1 MSSQDCE
8 FPTSNATSDEIKKI
22 LAESKNIAVVGLS
35 RKPDRPSF
43 DIALYLIESG
53 YHVFGVNPG
62 IPEFMG
68 EPVYKSLKD
77 IPGPVDIVDIFR
89 SPDAVPEIVEEAIEK
104 KAKVIWMQSGIVN
117 NAAADR
123 ARAAGLKVVMN
134 KCIKVEHATANL

>member
-1 MSSQDCE
+1 MSTQNCE
-8 FPTSNATSDEIKKI
+8 FPKSNATSDEIKKI
-22 LAESKNIAVVGLS
+22 LVESKNVAVVGLS

-43 DIALYLIESG
+43 DIALYLKSQG
-53 YHVFGVNPG
+53 YNVTGVNPG
-62 IPEFMG
+62 IPDFLG

-89 SPDAVPEIVEEAIEK
+89 PAEAVPEIVEEAIQK

-123 ARAAGLKVVMN
+123 ARAAGLQVVMN
-134 KCIKVEHATANL
+134 KCIKVEHSMANL